1 MILTESDLEY
11 LVNTVDEAS
20 CEIMKIYNQKD
31 LNFQL
36 KTDGS
41 PVTLADTLANQILIK
56 AIKHR
61 WPEIP
66 ILSEESINSFEPDE
80 HPTIYWAID
89 PLDGTKEFIDRNGQ
103 FTVNVA
109 MIKEGQAHLGIIAA
123 PAIETLYIGQLGGVL
138 KKRSKNIW
146 SKIKH
151 LQNHCNLE
159 NKAARLKVAVSK
171 SHPSAELNQ
180 WLNQYPLAE
189 QLPIGSS
196 LKFCLV
202 AEGLADCYPRFGSTH
217 IWDIAAGDAILKSVG
232 GRILSWPLDN
242 FQVLDYRTPCHSINS
257 SFIALA

>member
-1 MILTESDLEY
+1 MILTESDFEY

-20 CEIMKIYNQKD
+20 SEIMKIYDQKD
-31 LNFQL
+31 FHYQV

-56 AIKHR
+56 LISLR
-61 WPEIP
+61 WPKIP
-66 ILSEESINSFEPDE
+66 ILSEESVNTFQLDE
-80 HPTIYWAID
+80 HPVIYWAID

-109 MIKEGQAHLGIIAA
+109 LIIEGQAQLGIIAA

-138 KKRSKNIW
+138 KKRSKNTW

-151 LQNHCNLE
+151 LQNHCDLE
-159 NKAARLKVAVSK
+159 NRAARLKVAVSK
-171 SHPSAELNQ
+171 SHPSPELHQ

-196 LKFCLV
+196 LKLCWV

-217 IWDIAAGDAILKSVG
+217 IWDIAAGEAILKSVG

-242 FQVLDYRTPCHSINS
+242 FRGLDYRTPYHSINS
-257 SFIALA
+257 SFIAIA